1 MTVGLALPC
10 FTQPTVHFL
19 LPSSFHPLHPKKANP
34 LPNFL
39 CLTIKILTDWGF
51 TREGWRN
58 NSRGE
63 YLVLLQGAL
72 LAGFTILPVYQLP
85 EFKIQS
91 TQLLYITWFL
101 ASILGLSGLIFI
113 IKGLIDLGKNLTPLP
128 YPREDGELVQ
138 TGIYGMVRHPLYSG
152 LISVA
157 LGWALFQMSIS
168 HLIAT
173 AILLIF
179 FDLKSSREER
189 WLSEKYPDYSEYSQR
204 VKKLIPGIY

>member
-1 MTVGLALPC
+1 M
-10 FTQPTVHFL
+10 
-19 LPSSFHPLHPKKANP
+19 
-34 LPNFL
+34 
-39 CLTIKILTDWGF
+39 KILTDWGF

-72 LAGFTILPVYQLP
+72 LIGFVILPVYQLP
-85 EFKIQS
+85 GLKIQS
-91 TQLLYITWFL
+91 THLLYIIWL
-101 ASILGLSGLIFI
+101 MASILGLTGLIFI

-128 YPREDGELVQ
+128 YPIENGELVQ
-138 TGIYGMVRHPLYSG
+138 TGIYGIVRHPLYSG
-152 LISVA
+152 LILGA
-157 LGWALFQMSIS
+157 LGWTLFQMSIS

-179 FDLKSSREER
+179 FDIKARREET
-189 WLSEKYPDYSEYSQR
+189 WLLEKYPDYSDYRQR

>member
-1 MTVGLALPC
+1 M
-10 FTQPTVHFL
+10 
-19 LPSSFHPLHPKKANP
+19 
-34 LPNFL
+34 
-39 CLTIKILTDWGF
+39 KILTDWGF

-72 LAGFTILPVYQLP
+72 LAVFAILPVYQLP
-85 EFKIQS
+85 GFKIES
-91 TQLLYITWFL
+91 TQLIYLSWII
-101 ASILGLSGLIFI
+101 ASILSLSGLIFI

-128 YPREDGELVQ
+128 YPREDGELVK
-138 TGIYGMVRHPLYSG
+138 TGIYGIVRHPLYSG
-152 LISVA
+152 LIFA
-157 LGWALFQMSIS
+157 AIAWTIFQISLS

-179 FDLKSSREER
+179 FDIKSRREET
-189 WLSEKYPDYSEYSQR
+189 WLSEKYPDYSDYRQR